1 MEVDVVVSGSK
12 AIEISFETKVIGS
25 LKTPD
30 SALST
35 TSENSVQNKVI
46 TEELNKKVNKTD
58 IATINGQPL
67 TEGGNI
73 VIEGSGGSYDDTE
86 LKEQV
91 ADLAEKTEKAEFLT
105 EFYESIEDV
114 EGRSEITL
122 DSESRVIA
130 FRDAEGTK
138 VEANLKVSHSFE
150 LADKAMQKFHKA
162 LKESGFN
169 VETPVDW
176 SSEKTIKLPIPRS
189 CAKVNIISVTGLAT
203 TKTDNKVC
211 ILQYWDKDGN
221 YFKKYVVLN
230 AQGTSS
236 MSYIEKNQGIDVFN
250 DEACEESCDIIFGN
264 WVAQDSFHLK
274 CYYIDVFRGISNVGY
289 NFSEE
294 VIRFMNSRNNR
305 LVLDDS
311 SITSSNSTGDFSI
324 DFGDGALC
332 HPDGFPFEL
341 YVNGEYYGL
350 FAWNLK
356 KHRKNYSMSKSDY
369 SALLLDGTLG
379 QKFFT
384 GEIDWTAFELRNPK
398 ELVTMTGEEYDG
410 ENPSELMDETSSAYD
425 ANNPVHVN
433 TAKAKALVV
442 RQSQAPNLI
451 SALADTNT
459 VEAQALFEQYYDKK
473 AVICYF
479 LVSNVVFHYDGFNKN
494 WIWTIYDQIAAPSFY
509 DMDSIFGRHWN
520 GTQVVSTSLTG
531 ILGNEEWH
539 PTRLAL
545 RLYWQE
551 IKDTYKALRDA
562 GIISVDNVMNH
573 VKKWMDR
580 VGLDAYASNI
590 EKWDNIPS
598 YRAEK
603 TIEDGTADGGFFDSS
618 KRIEKW
624 LVERL
629 VKLDSYFAYG
639 A

>member
-1 MEVDVVVSGSK
+1 MADYQGPYTGAQVDAALEAAMELQPKVT
-12 AIEISFETKVIGS
+12 EIDGK
-25 LKTPD
+25 
-30 SALST
+30 
-35 TSENSVQNKVI
+35 
-46 TEELNKKVNKTD
+46 
-58 IATINGQPL
+58 L
-67 TEGGNI
+67 TEL
-73 VIEGSGGSYDDTE
+73 S
-86 LKEQV
+86 
-91 ADLAEKTEKAEFLT
+91 EKTEKTEFLT

-122 DSESRVIA
+122 DSEKRVIA

-162 LKESGFN
+162 LKASGFN

-189 CAKVNIISVTGLAT
+189 CAKVNIISATGLAT

-221 YFKKYVVLN
+221 YFKKYIVLN

-236 MSYIEKNQGIDVFN
+236 MNYIEKNQGIDVYN

-274 CYYIDVFRGISNVGY
+274 SYYIDVFRGISNVGY

-311 SITSSNSTGDFSI
+311 AITSSNSTGNFSI

-379 QKFFT
+379 QSFFT

-398 ELVTMTGEEYDG
+398 ELVTMTGDEYDG
-410 ENPSELMDETSSAYD
+410 EHPLELIDETSSAYD
-425 ANNPVHVN
+425 ASNPVHVN
-433 TAKAKALVV
+433 TAKVKALVV
-442 RQSQAPNLI
+442 RLSQSVNLI
-451 SALADTNT
+451 SAISDTE
-459 VEAQALFEQYYDKK
+459 EAKSLFEQNFDKK

-479 LVSNVVFHYDGFNKN
+479 IVSNVLYHYDGFAKN
-494 WIWTIYDQIAAPSFY
+494 WIWTIYNNIAAPSFY

-520 GTQVVSTSLTG
+520 GTEVVSTSLLYY
-531 ILGNEEWH
+531 LGREVWQ
-539 PTRLAL
+539 PTKLVET
-545 RLYWQE
+545 LYWQE
-551 IKDTYKALRDA
+551 VKDTYKALRDA
-562 GIISVDNVMNH
+562 GIISVDNVMRH
-573 VKKWMDR
+573 VKEWMDR
-580 VGLDAYASNI
+580 VGLDAYKSNI
-590 EKWDNIPS
+590 AKWDNIPS
-598 YRAEK
+598 YRTEK

-618 KRIEKW
+618 KRIERW
-624 LVERL
+624 LVERIAS
-629 VKLDSYFAYG
+629 LDSFFSYTV
-639 A
+639 